1 VSARTRTEAVV
12 NSATDAIVVFA
23 SDGLSISSLNPATSR
38 LFGYPEE
45 ALIGAPLE
53 ILLTL
58 EDRGDD
64 QSKSGLLQRL
74 LPESG
79 AIARC
84 ETVGQRSDGS
94 TLPIEITLAESKTD
108 AGSFFVGTLRD
119 ISDRRQAEEAQQQL
133 HDNLENMVTE
143 RTQEL
148 LHEVVERQQ
157 AENMLRDSEALIR
170 IVLDNLPT
178 AICLKDIDGRYRL
191 VNKPYEAW
199 YGFKIEDMLGKTVFD
214 LFAAPEAA
222 AYSSCDALVLAGSG
236 VIDQEFE
243 ITFADGTI
251 HQVIVTKFPV
261 FGSDGQPVGMGTID
275 TDITS
280 QKKIETELRQA
291 QKMEAVGRLTGGIA
305 HDFNNQLAVILGN
318 LVMLEEDLADNDAH
332 RDQIQ
337 HALDAANRGASLT
350 HRLLAFSRNQVLAPQ
365 PTDVNEL
372 VKHLV
377 ELVRCTLGE
386 AISVETIYA
395 DGLWQTL
402 VDPYQLENAI
412 LNLTINARDA
422 MPRGGKLSIEMS
434 NTWLDEQAAVQAE
447 VNPGEF
453 VLLTVADGG
462 MGIPAGVI
470 DHVFEPFFT
479 TKEVGQGSGLGLSM
493 IYGFVKQS
501 GGHISVES
509 QIGTGATFKI
519 YLPRSHQ
526 G

>member
-1 VSARTRTEAVV
+1 MVGALLLWFGWFGFNGGSALAFNSQVPRVLTNTLLAGVFGTVTVLAASLFAGGTPRVPTIINGVLAGLVAITASSLYVTSGSAVIIGAIGAMVMLAVTRLLLRLRIDDVVGAVPVHLGAGIWGTLAVALFSDRQQLGTGLEFGEQLVVQLQGIVACFLVAFCLVYVVLKFIDRYWPLRVTAKAEDIGLNISEHGASTDYIDFLQAIEEHARTGDITIPVPEEPFTEVGQIAKRYNRLLRALVSARTRTEAVV

-191 VNKPYEAW
+191 VNKPYEA
-199 YGFKIEDMLGKTVFD
+199 
-214 LFAAPEAA
+214 
-222 AYSSCDALVLAGSG
+222 
-236 VIDQEFE
+236 
-243 ITFADGTI
+243 
-251 HQVIVTKFPV
+251 
-261 FGSDGQPVGMGTID
+261 
-275 TDITS
+275 
-280 QKKIETELRQA
+280 
-291 QKMEAVGRLTGGIA
+291 
-305 HDFNNQLAVILGN
+305 
-318 LVMLEEDLADNDAH
+318 
-332 RDQIQ
+332 
-337 HALDAANRGASLT
+337 
-350 HRLLAFSRNQVLAPQ
+350 
-365 PTDVNEL
+365 
-372 VKHLV
+372 
-377 ELVRCTLGE
+377 
-386 AISVETIYA
+386 
-395 DGLWQTL
+395 
-402 VDPYQLENAI
+402 
-412 LNLTINARDA
+412 
-422 MPRGGKLSIEMS
+422 
-434 NTWLDEQAAVQAE
+434 
-447 VNPGEF
+447 
-453 VLLTVADGG
+453 
-462 MGIPAGVI
+462 
-470 DHVFEPFFT
+470 
-479 TKEVGQGSGLGLSM
+479 
-493 IYGFVKQS
+493 
-501 GGHISVES
+501 
-509 QIGTGATFKI
+509 
-519 YLPRSHQ
+519 
-526 G
+526 